1 MSAAMIPL
9 PANPRHGLGLDAG
22 GTQTRWAVADGCG
35 TLVAEGSTAP
45 LSGLQLGDAP
55 GRAALAAVLRALAG
69 TAPPVQGVV
78 AGLTGLDP
86 GQQAGLRALAA
97 AAFGVAADAVQAMSD
112 IELLCHAAFAPGQ
125 GCVLYAGTGSIAAAL
140 DAGGGLHRA
149 GGRGPLI
156 DDAGGGH
163 WIARE
168 ALRWIWRA
176 EDEAPGSTAGSALGQ
191 AVGSVIGGTDWARTR
206 AWVHGASR
214 GEVGTLA
221 LAVAAAAEQDP
232 AALAILQAA
241 GRELARLAAA
251 LQRRVGEG
259 PLALAGRV
267 FDLHPA
273 IEASLRAA
281 LHPGLRVQRLAQAA
295 HHAAARMAAGVP
307 ITPSPRTPA

>member
-1 MSAAMIPL
+1 
-9 PANPRHGLGLDAG
+9 
-22 GTQTRWAVADGCG
+22 
-35 TLVAEGSTAP
+35 VAEGSAAP
-45 LSGLQLGDAP
+45 MSGLQLASAP
-55 GRAALAAVLRALAG
+55 GCAALAAGLQAIAG
-69 TAPPVQGVV
+69 AAQPVQGVV

-86 GQQAGLRALAA
+86 GQQAELRAQAA
-97 AAFGVAADAVQAMSD
+97 AAFGVAGDAVQAMSD
-112 IELLCHAAFAPGQ
+112 IELLCRAAFAPGQ
-125 GCVLYAGTGSIAAAL
+125 GCVLYAGTGSIAAVL

-176 EDEAPGSTAGSALGQ
+176 EDEAPGSTAGSALAL
-191 AVGSVIGGTDWARTR
+191 AVGGLIGGLDWARTR

-214 GEVGTLA
+214 GELGTLA
-221 LAVAAAAEQDP
+221 LAVAAAAGEDP

-281 LHPGLRVQRLAQAA
+281 LLPGTRVQRLAQAA
-295 HHAAARMAAGVP
+295 HHAAARMAAGVHA
-307 ITPSPRTPA
+307 TPFPRTPA